1 MKMFKRM
8 NILQLVLMLSFSLVT
23 PRQELNDITG
33 VWWTSDKESKIMIIK
48 NTNFYSGN
56 VTWLLNPLNKNGQ
69 PLQDLRNPDVSK
81 RTRPIIGLE
90 VLSVISSGN
99 NEYLG
104 KIYDAKSGKTYNV
117 TVILN
122 NNKLQINV
130 RVGFLKHQESWTR
143 IPA

>member
-1 MKMFKRM
+1 M
-8 NILQLVLMLSFSLVT
+8 NILQSVLMLSISLII

-33 VWWTSDKESKIMIIK
+33 VWLTSDKESRIMIIK

-69 PLQDLRNPDVSK
+69 LLQDLRNPDVSK
-81 RTRPIIGLE
+81 RTRLIIGLE

-99 NEYLG
+99 DEYSG

-117 TVILN
+117 TVIVN
-122 NNKLQINV
+122 RNKLQINV
-130 RVGFLKHQESWTR
+130 RVGFIKHQESWTR
-143 IPA
+143 MPS